1 MENFQLI
8 ETILWENGGYFLLDL
23 HLERLKK
30 SAVHFDFPYSEEFI
44 EGALESSSANF
55 NLLRQYK
62 TRLLLDR
69 TGRINI
75 TSEILPEM
83 TAEPIKIAFSG
94 EKTDR
99 TDVFLAHKTT
109 KRALYEEELKKC
121 RAKGYFDVIFMNR
134 EDEVTEGCI
143 TNVMIQ
149 KGANYWTP
157 PLSCGVLPG
166 VFRKHLL
173 DTQEVPLK
181 EKVLRKEDLFKAD
194 KIYLINSVRKIIPA
208 TIEP

>member
-1 MENFQLI
+1 MENFELI

-30 SAVHFDFPYSEEFI
+30 SAEYFGFPYAEEFV

-62 TRLLLDR
+62 TRLLLGH

-75 TSEILPEM
+75 TSEILPDM
-83 TAEPIKIAFSG
+83 PAEAVKIAFSG
-94 EKTDR
+94 EKTDQA
-99 TDVFLAHKTT
+99 DVFLAHKTT
-109 KRALYEEELKKC
+109 KRALYEKELKKC

-134 EDEVTEGCI
+134 EDEVTEGCT
-143 TNVMIQ
+143 TNVMIRENE
-149 KGANYWTP
+149 NYWTP

-181 EKVLRKEDLFKAD
+181 EKVLRKEDLLKAD
-194 KIYLINSVRKIIPA
+194 KVYLINSVRKIIPA
-208 TIEP
+208 FIKL